1 MHEHNIYSF
10 LVGEAFMRDDDPG
23 ESLKRLLENG

>member
-1 MHEHNIYSF
+1 MKQHGIYSF

-23 ESLKRLLENG
+23 KSLKQLLVN